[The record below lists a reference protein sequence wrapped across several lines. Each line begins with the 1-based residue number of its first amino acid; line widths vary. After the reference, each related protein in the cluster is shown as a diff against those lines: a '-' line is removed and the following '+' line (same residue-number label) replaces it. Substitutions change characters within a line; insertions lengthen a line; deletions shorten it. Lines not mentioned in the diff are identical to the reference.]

1 MTSALE
7 QPSRATPAELDASVL
22 ELYGIRKSFGGAEAL
37 RGVSLNMIAGEILAI
52 VGENGAGKS
61 TLIKIAAGF
70 LPAGSFEGGIR
81 IGGRPVSFGSVH
93 DAEAMGV
100 LHIPQEVQV
109 VPELSLA
116 ENVYLGR
123 EPGAVVR
130 RREMIDGTAKA
141 LARLGL
147 HFDPTMPIKRLGV
160 GQQQAVLLARA
171 LVQETKFVLFDEP
184 TASLTGTEVAKLF
197 GVMHR
202 LKAGGVGCVFVSH
215 RLDEVLGI
223 ADRIAVMRNG
233 ALVAM
238 LPRAEADAA
247 KLVTLMVGRA
257 LGDLYVRKRPALGE
271 VVLRARDYT
280 VSSPSDPRRHVVE
293 RVSIE
298 LRAGEILALYGL
310 VGAGRTEFARALI
323 GAWPGR
329 HEGQLFLRGMPV
341 TIKNPRDAIK
351 HGLCLLTEDRRHL
364 GLFPLLGVGE
374 NINVGSL
381 ERVSRWQVIDSI
393 AAVRRAAEF
402 QERLRIRTSALSA
415 PVSSLSGGNQ
425 QKTLLAR
432 LLAMK
437 PSVLILDEPTRGI
450 DVGAKAEVFDLLNEL
465 TAEGLGILLISS
477 EVHEALAMGDRLV
490 VLYKG
495 RISGEFESGQVTREA
510 VLAAATG
517 GEAGMAAA
525 DGDSR

>member
-1 MTSALE
+1 M
-7 QPSRATPAELDASVL
+7 L
-22 ELYGIRKSFGGAEAL
+22 ELSGIRKSFGGAEAL
-37 RGVSLNMIAGEILAI
+37 RGVSLTTSAGEILAI

-70 LPAGSFEGGIR
+70 YPSGSFEGGIR
-81 IGGRPVSFGSVH
+81 IDGRPAAFGSVH
-93 DAEAMGV
+93 DAEAAGV

-123 EPGAVVR
+123 EPGAIVR
-130 RREMIDGTAKA
+130 QRDMVAGTASA

-147 HFDPTMPIKRLGV
+147 HLDPTLPIKRLGV

-171 LVQETKFVLFDEP
+171 LIQETKFVLFDEP
-184 TASLTGTEVAKLF
+184 TASLTGTEVTKLF
-197 GVMHR
+197 GVMRR
-202 LKAGGVGCVFVSH
+202 LKADGVGCVFVSH
-215 RLDEVLGI
+215 RLDEVLDI

-233 ALVAM
+233 ELVAM
-238 LPRAEADAA
+238 LPRGEADAA
-247 KLVTLMVGRA
+247 RLVTLMVGRA
-257 LGDLYVRKRPALGE
+257 LGDLYVRKRPPLGD

-280 VSSPSDPRRHVVE
+280 VSSPADPRRHVVDG
-293 RVSIE
+293 VSLE
-298 LRAGEILALYGL
+298 VRSGEIVALYGL
-310 VGAGRTEFARALI
+310 VGAGRTELARALI
-323 GAWPGR
+323 GAWPGW
-329 HEGQLFLRGMPV
+329 HEGQLFLRGTPV

-364 GLFPLLGVGE
+364 GLFPLLSVGE
-374 NINVGSL
+374 NVNVGSL
-381 ERVSRWQVIDSI
+381 ERVSRWQVIDSV

-402 QERLRIRTSALSA
+402 QERLRIRTSTLAA

-425 QKTLLAR
+425 QKTLLGR

-450 DVGAKAEVFDLLNEL
+450 DVGAKAEVFELLNQL
-465 TAEGLGILLISS
+465 TADGLGILLISS
-477 EVHEALAMGDRLV
+477 EVHEALAMGDRLL

-495 RISGEFESGQVTREA
+495 RISGEFESGHASREA

-517 GEAGMAAA
+517 GEAGLAAA